1 MITQTVIAEK
11 TWSAVLGELQLQV
24 PSSTYETWL
33 KNTTGLSLENQ
44 ILVVSVPN
52 AFTAEWLEKRIF
64 RLVHMTAQKVSR
76 KSLQVQFRIE
86 NNRTARPEPVIS
98 SSAKDPQPPQIPE
111 NTPNPRYSFDSFVVG
126 SSNDLAYTAAHTVA
140 LCPGKSY
147 NPLFIYSGPGLGKT
161 HLLQAIAR
169 KCAEQRLKFLYVT
182 SEQFT
187 NDFITSIRQ
196 RTTTDFRSRYRS
208 VDVLLMDDVQFLN
221 GKEQTQEGFFHPFN
235 DLHTTNR
242 QVVITSDQPPYTMP
256 SLESR
261 LRSRFSW
268 GLIVDIQQPS
278 LETRIA
284 ILQKRSQALQL
295 SVSQEVLTYI
305 AQRVYD
311 NIRSLEGVLN
321 RVAIMAGMNK
331 TIIDIATAAK
341 ALQGLV
347 QDIQR
352 YAKYPEQVLPVVA
365 QIYNIRIEDL
375 IGKKRLKELVAARQ
389 LAMYILHTELQIPVT
404 RVGRIMGGRTHATV
418 IHGVEKITSELKNNP
433 DFSHQLWLVKQGLTR
448 YP

>member
-1 MITQTVIAEK
+1 MIAQTVIAEK

-24 PSSTYETWL
+24 PRSTYETWL
-33 KNTTGLSLENQ
+33 KNTTGLTLENQ

-64 RLVHMTAQKVSR
+64 RLVHITAQKVSQ
-76 KSLQVQFRIE
+76 KSLQVQFQIE
-86 NNRTARPEPVIS
+86 NERTSSPEPVLS
-98 SSAKDPQPPQIPE
+98 SSAKDPHPFPGPDP
-111 NTPNPRYSFDSFVVG
+111 TPNPRYSFDSFVIG

-140 LCPGKSY
+140 SSPGKSY

-169 KCAEQRLKFLYVT
+169 KCGEQRLKFLYVT

-196 RTTTDFRSRYRS
+196 RTTTNFRSRYRS

-221 GKEQTQEGFFHPFN
+221 GKEQTQEGFFHTFN

-261 LRSRFSW
+261 LRSRFAW

-284 ILQKRSQALQL
+284 ILQKRAQALRL
-295 SVSQEVLTYI
+295 SVNQDVLTYI

-321 RVAIMAGMNK
+321 RVALMARMNN
-331 TIIDIATAAK
+331 TIIDINTAAK
-341 ALQGLV
+341 ALKGLV

-352 YAKYPEQVLPVVA
+352 YAKYPEQVLPIVA
-365 QIYNIRIEDL
+365 QIYNIQIEDL
-375 IGKKRLKELVAARQ
+375 LGKKRLKELVAARQ
-389 LAMYILHTELQIPVT
+389 LAMYLLHTELEIPVT
-404 RVGRIMGGRTHATV
+404 RVGRLVGGRTHATV
-418 IHGVEKITSELKNNP
+418 IHAVEKITSDLKNNH
-433 DFSHQLWLVKQGLTR
+433 DLSHRLWRVKQGLTR
-448 YP
+448 TP